1 MKAHKGQ
8 ICASEYNRD
17 SGFYPDEGHL
27 AVLLWHFAC
36 ARQSIK
42 DSPNMEVGKS
52 RLRLRQT
59 SFLLQFSA
67 GMVNKQTEGG
77 KKVRK
82 NGHGFSVVA

>member
-1 MKAHKGQ
+1 
-8 ICASEYNRD
+8 
-17 SGFYPDEGHL
+17 
-27 AVLLWHFAC
+27 
-36 ARQSIK
+36 
-42 DSPNMEVGKS
+42 MEVGKS